1 MGTHQSRDSIVPSL
15 DSVSVMSESFL
26 GRSPDEWFWMLPPS
40 VLAHHMTMV
49 DQMFYGAIQP
59 SEFLRKKWTIKER
72 RRETAPNI
80 VNLTHYFNLVRQQQ
94 SLIVTMVLVDLLNSL
109 VDRLLDEYVGVRR
122 DRDVAQSIASSTN
135 GRVLYQRC
143 HCTIPHVL
151 LESVEYCTAHA

>member
-1 MGTHQSRDSIVPSL
+1 
-15 DSVSVMSESFL
+15 
-26 GRSPDEWFWMLPPS
+26 MLPPS

-143 HCTIPHVL
+143 HCTIPHAL
-151 LESVEYCTAHA
+151 